1 MRRVHSHIMGMFEHQ
16 RAAGRFVPVVDG
28 TTLRCKAQL
37 PWWVGH
43 VQEQGEEFYPQAVAV
58 AAAPAAGGGAG
69 AAGTGAA
76 GAAGG
81 TAAAGGAV

>member
-16 RAAGRFVPVVDG
+16 RADGRFVPVVDG

-37 PWWVGH
+37 PWWAGH
-43 VQEQGEEFYPQAVAV
+43 VQEQGEAFYPQAVAV
-58 AAAPAAGGGAG
+58 APAAGGGAG
-69 AAGTGAA
+69 AASTGAA

-81 TAAAGGAV
+81 AAAAGGAV